1 MPGPLDGIRIVD
13 VTTMISGP
21 LATMI
26 LADQGADV
34 IKIENPKGGDHSRQ
48 VADRRGGFAASF
60 LNNNRNKRS
69 VTLNLK
75 DPRGIEAVLKLCETA
90 DVFIQN
96 FRPGVAERLGL
107 GPEAVRKARPDIV
120 YASIAGFGFEGEW
133 AKRPVYDPL
142 IQAISG
148 LAVVQGGSHGRPR
161 LIRTVLPDKVTAIQA
176 SQAITAALLSRARTG
191 KGTELTLSMLD
202 TVVAFLWSTDMGGYT
217 FEGDEADEAPLPLD
231 DDGNSA
237 QSFIELIYQTA
248 DGWMAV
254 SAHTDSTWKGL
265 SAAVGKPEWLA
276 DARFGTVALRE
287 INKTERLDLTQSE
300 LIEDTTEH
308 WMQRL
313 TANDVPCA
321 PVLTRGQM
329 IAHPQVR
336 ANAAIISIDHPE
348 AGRIR
353 QSRPPAR
360 FSDIPLGV
368 PKPAR
373 RLGADTEAVLTE
385 AGYSADAIAS
395 LIEDGVATG
404 TQEPSE

>member
-1 MPGPLDGIRIVD
+1 MAETVAAADG
-13 VTTMISGP
+13 
-21 LATMI
+21 
-26 LADQGADV
+26 V
-34 IKIENPKGGDHSRQ
+34 I
-48 VADRRGGFAASF
+48 A
-60 LNNNRNKRS
+60 
-69 VTLNLK
+69 
-75 DPRGIEAVLKLCETA
+75 
-90 DVFIQN
+90 
-96 FRPGVAERLGL
+96 
-107 GPEAVRKARPDIV
+107 
-120 YASIAGFGFEGEW
+120 
-133 AKRPVYDPL
+133 
-142 IQAISG
+142 
-148 LAVVQGGSHGRPR
+148 
-161 LIRTVLPDKVTAIQA
+161 
-176 SQAITAALLSRARTG
+176 
-191 KGTELTLSMLD
+191 
-202 TVVAFLWSTDMGGYT
+202 

-373 RLGADTEAVLTE
+373 RLGADTEAMLTE

>member
-1 MPGPLDGIRIVD
+1 MPGPLDCIRIVD

-26 LADQGADV
+26 LADQGAEV

-107 GPEAVRKARPDIV
+107 GPDAVRQARPDIV

-142 IQAISG
+142 IQAMSG

-231 DDGNSA
+231 DGDSA
-237 QSFIELIYQTA
+237 QSFVELIYQTA
-248 DGWMAV
+248 DGFMAV

-265 SAAVGKPEWLA
+265 CAAAGKPEWLA
-276 DARFGTVALRE
+276 DARFETVALRE
-287 INKTERLDLTQSE
+287 INKAERLELTQSE

-308 WMQRL
+308 WMERL

-336 ANAAIISIDHPE
+336 ANGALLSLDHPE

-353 QSRPPAR
+353 QARAPAR
-360 FSDIPLGV
+360 FTGTPLDA
-368 PKPAR
+368 PRPAR

-385 AGYSADAIAS
+385 VGYSLDAIAS
-395 LIEDGVATG
+395 LIEVGVATG
-404 TQEPSE
+404 PQEPNE